1 MNFKPLKT
9 RLVILPDPEKKETE
23 LGTHLL
29 VTDKVVEGKVLAVGP
44 GTKDEPM
51 VLKVGDHVQYM
62 MNAGTPL
69 KLEEID
75 YLLMKQGAI
84 YGIL

>member
-1 MNFKPLKT
+1 
-9 RLVILPDPEKKETE
+9 
-23 LGTHLL
+23 
-29 VTDKVVEGKVLAVGP
+29 
-44 GTKDEPM
+44 M

>member
-1 MNFKPLKT
+1 MNFKPLRT
-9 RLVILPDPEKKETE
+9 RVVILPDPEKKETE

-29 VTDKVVEGKVLAVGP
+29 VADKVVKGKVFAVGP

-51 VLKVGDHVQYM
+51 ILKVGDHVQYM
-62 MNAGTPL
+62 INAGTTL
-69 KLEEID
+69 KLEEVD